1 MDRIERNREL
11 RFRNGAPFRLDAAR
25 FVHSVSPSFAAAWE
39 RPLKVSRL
47 KIVEHGLACR
57 CPNCGRRTLFERGRL
72 FKVNENCASCGMKI
86 ERGDGEFLG
95 PFVINYGVTAFGIVV
110 PVILLYA
117 VGRLGAAATLAT
129 CLAASLVAP
138 LLLYRLS
145 WGWWLA
151 LYYFFLPNN
160 LPANLEGRREDDE

>member
-1 MDRIERNREL
+1 M
-11 RFRNGAPFRLDAAR
+11 
-25 FVHSVSPSFAAAWE
+25 
-39 RPLKVSRL
+39 KVSRL
-47 KIVEHGLACR
+47 EIAANGLTCR

-72 FKVNENCASCGMKI
+72 FKVNESCAGCGMKI

-95 PFVINYGVTAFGIVV
+95 PFVINYAVTAFGIVV

-117 VGRLGAAATLAT
+117 AGRLSAAAALVA
-129 CLAASLVAP
+129 CLVAALVAP

-151 LYYFFLPNN
+151 LYYCLLPGN
-160 LPANLEGRREDDE
+160 LPGNLEGRPGDDE